1 MALFNYT
8 ALTANGRTTSGTVP
22 AESRGAA
29 IAAVVGQ
36 GLHPVHIEEQTGGGR
51 LKVRPP
57 VARGASVKRAEV
69 EGFTREL
76 SNLLAGGVP
85 LAKALQLLRREAAAP
100 GPRQLWGAIHDDVVG
115 GTALADALAK
125 HPRVFSGI
133 YIAMVRAGE
142 AGGFLELVLAQIA
155 DFRMRERDLTGK
167 VKAALVYPCVL
178 IVLAVGVLSFL
189 LVFFIPTFSKMF
201 HHLGGS
207 LPTLTLLILAASH
220 LVTRYGL
227 FVLAVG
233 GIGGMLFYRTAA
245 SETGR
250 RRIEQIILRTPVLG
264 RVVATFALV
273 RFTRLL
279 GALLGAGVPLV
290 ASLRVAKEA
299 IGNQTLADTVA
310 HAIEEV
316 QRGSPLARSL
326 GSARGLVP
334 SSVIEVVAI
343 AEETGRLDKELV
355 RLSNTYETELDRQLR
370 MLVALVEPL
379 MLFVM
384 AGLIG
389 TIVIGMYL
397 PIFSLE
403 QMMK

>member
-1 MALFNYT
+1 MAIFNYT
-8 ALTANGRTTSGTVP
+8 ALAADGRTTRGTIP
-22 AESRGAA
+22 ADSRSAA
-29 IAAVVGQ
+29 IAAVLGQ
-36 GLHPVHIEEQTGGGR
+36 GLHPVQIQERAEAKPLNRSRALGR
-51 LKVRPP
+51 
-57 VARGASVKRAEV
+57 RGSVKRAQL

-85 LAKALQLLRREAAAP
+85 LARALELLRREALAP
-100 GPRQLWGAIHDDVVG
+100 APRQLWGAIHDDVVG

-125 HPRVFSGI
+125 HPRVFSSI
-133 YIAMVRAGE
+133 YVAMVRAGE

-155 DFRMRERDLTGK
+155 DFRTRERDLTGK

-178 IVLAVGVLSFL
+178 IVLATGVLSFL

-201 HHLGGS
+201 HQLGGS
-207 LPTLTLLILAASH
+207 LPALTLLILAVSH

-227 FVLAVG
+227 LVLAVG
-233 GIGGMLFYRTAA
+233 IIGAVLLYRTAQSA
-245 SETGR
+245 AGQR
-250 RRIEQIILRTPVLG
+250 GMEQLILHTPVLG

-290 ASLRVAKEA
+290 ASLRVAREA
-299 IGNQTLADTVA
+299 IGNQTLADTVTA
-310 HAIEEV
+310 AIEQV
-316 QRGSPLARSL
+316 QRGTALARSL
-326 GSARGLVP
+326 GTGGGLLP
-334 SSVIEVVAI
+334 SSVIEVIAI

-370 MLVALVEPL
+370 MLVALVEPA

-384 AGLIG
+384 ASLIG